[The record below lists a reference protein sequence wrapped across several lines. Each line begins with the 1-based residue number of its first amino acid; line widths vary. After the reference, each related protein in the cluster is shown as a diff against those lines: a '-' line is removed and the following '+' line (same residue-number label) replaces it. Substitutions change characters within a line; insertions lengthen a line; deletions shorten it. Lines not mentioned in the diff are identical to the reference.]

1 MPLGKF
7 FLILTKKKEGLLEPG
22 IKLSALFSVSAKKLY
37 DSWLNS
43 QIHSSFTGS
52 KTHIE
57 PRVGSHFSAG
67 NGYITGVNL
76 ILQPYGRIVQ
86 SWRTTEFPEGAPDSK
101 LEILFEKHNSGT
113 KLTISHSHLPNGDE
127 KTYERDWKENYI
139 KPMKFYFQKTKT

>member
-1 MPLGKF
+1 M
-7 FLILTKKKEGLLEPG
+7 EPG
-22 IKLSALFSVSAKKLY
+22 IKISVLFQVSAKKLY

-52 KTHIE
+52 KAHIE
-57 PRVGSHFSAG
+57 PRVGSHFTAW
-67 NGYITGVNL
+67 NGYIIGTNL

-113 KLTISHSHLPNGDE
+113 KLTIIHNHLPSGDE
-127 KTYERDWKENYI
+127 KKYEKGWKEHYI